1 LGGDKKKPSPSESD
15 NINVVRKSI
24 VANQDIKKG
33 DLLTEKN
40 ITVKRPGNGINP
52 MKWDEVIGSIA
63 LKNYNADE
71 LI

>member
-1 LGGDKKKPSPSESD
+1 MYRPLPKQLTIKNSSIEGLG
-15 NINVVRKSI
+15 IY
-24 VANQDIKKG
+24 ANEDIKKG